1 MRTGTVMA
9 RTKKREKTGVPLQES
24 EAAREQSTDTATAPQ
39 SAGDTTAAV
48 PDRERI
54 AMRAYELY
62 LSRGGSAG
70 GEMEDWL
77 KAEQELNSPLD
88 RRNRK

>member
-1 MRTGTVMA
+1 MA
-9 RTKKREKTGVPLQES
+9 RTKKREKTTVPLQGS
-24 EAAREQSTDTATAPQ
+24 EAAREQTTDTATAPQ

-48 PDRERI
+48 HDRERI

-62 LSRGGSAG
+62 LSRGGSGG

-77 KAEQELNSPLD
+77 KAEQELSAPRE
-88 RRNRK
+88 RRK